1 MLRSTLQLTR
11 QLSDALLQF
20 PALVRL
26 FERKSTQSLPQ
37 LLAWIDATERTLST
51 HRLVAAADVAGYKS
65 RLLAPMFDDD
75 KRGTLRRRQL
85 AAATALLHDLQQSV
99 QLALQ
104 PHAAKV
110 EQARGI
116 ARHLLQ
122 IVAQSGAVP
131 WDPASSFED
140 MVDRIWLLCAGHD
153 QLKPFAAQ
161 MKSLL
166 SNDDIRLLLAEE
178 LDPADFVQAN

>member
-1 MLRSTLQLTR
+1 MFRSTLQLTR

-26 FERKSTQSLPQ
+26 FECKSTQALPQ
-37 LLAWIDATERTLST
+37 LLAWIDATEGTLSG

-65 RLLAPMFDDD
+65 RVLAPMFDDD
-75 KRGTLRRRQL
+75 RRGTLRRRQL
-85 AAATALLHDLQQSV
+85 AAAAALLHDLQQSV
-99 QLALQ
+99 QSALQ
-104 PHAAKV
+104 PHASKV

-131 WDPASSFED
+131 WDPAVSYED
-140 MVDRIWLLCAGHD
+140 MVERIWRFCTGHD
-153 QLKPFAAQ
+153 QLKPVAAQ
-161 MKSLL
+161 LKTLL
-166 SNDDIRLLLAEE
+166 PASDIRLLLGEE
-178 LDPADFVQAN
+178 IDPMDFVQAA

>member
-1 MLRSTLQLTR
+1 MFRSTLQLTR
-11 QLSDALLQF
+11 QLSDALLQY

-26 FERKSTQSLPQ
+26 FERKSTQALPQ
-37 LLAWIDATERTLST
+37 LLAWIDATEGTLSG
-51 HRLVAAADVAGYKS
+51 HRLVAAADLAGYKS
-65 RLLAPMFDDD
+65 RVLAPMFDDD
-75 KRGTLRRRQL
+75 RRGTLRRRQTS
-85 AAATALLHDLQQSV
+85 AAAGLLHDLQQSV
-99 QLALQ
+99 QAALQ

-122 IVAQSGAVP
+122 IVAQSGAIA

-140 MVDRIWLLCAGHD
+140 MVDRIWQLCAGHD

-178 LDPADFVQAN
+178 IDPADFAIG

>member
-1 MLRSTLQLTR
+1 MFRSTLQLTR

-20 PALVRL
+20 AALVRL
-26 FERKSTQSLPQ
+26 FERKSPQALPQ
-37 LLAWIDATERTLST
+37 LLSWIDATEQVLSG
-51 HRLVAAADVAGYKS
+51 HRLVASADVAGFKS
-65 RLLAPMFDDD
+65 RVLAPMFDDD
-75 KRGTLRRRQL
+75 RRGTLRRRQL
-85 AAATALLHDLQQSV
+85 AAAAVLLHDLQQSV

-131 WDPASSFED
+131 WDPAMSYED
-140 MVDRIWLLCAGHD
+140 MVDRIWLFCTGHD
-153 QLKPFAAQ
+153 QLKPMAAQ
-161 MKSLL
+161 LKTLL
-166 SNDDIRLLLAEE
+166 SASDIRLLLGEE
-178 LDPADFVQAN
+178 IDPMDFVRAA